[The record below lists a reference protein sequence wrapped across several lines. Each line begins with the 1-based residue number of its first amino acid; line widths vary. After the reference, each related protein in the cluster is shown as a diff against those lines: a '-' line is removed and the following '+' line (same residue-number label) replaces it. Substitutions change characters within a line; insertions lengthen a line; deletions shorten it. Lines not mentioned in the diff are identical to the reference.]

1 MFNNETKK
9 NYQIPLNF
17 KPFFDE
23 REGSLE
29 KCSEIESV
37 DQHIDLLIITYQG
50 EHIFDKMYGTAI
62 WELDFEH
69 IRSVEVWKEDFSKY
83 LSSAISQ
90 YEPRISITDFQ
101 LEISELV
108 EEDTM
113 FGNVNV
119 RKRAD
124 IIIEATLK
132 SNGRFC
138 RFHYQL
144 FLSPLSK
151 N

>member
-1 MFNNETKK
+1 MSYGESKK

-17 KPFFDE
+17 TPFFDE
-23 REGSLE
+23 KEGSLE

-37 DQHIDLLIITYQG
+37 DQHIDLLITTYQG
-50 EHIFDKMYGTAI
+50 EHIFDKNYGTAI

-69 IRSVEVWKEDFSKY
+69 IGSVEVWKEDFSKY
-83 LSSAISQ
+83 LSEAITQ

-108 EEDTM
+108 EEDNV

-119 RKRAD
+119 RKRAA
-124 IIIEATLK
+124 IFIEAILK